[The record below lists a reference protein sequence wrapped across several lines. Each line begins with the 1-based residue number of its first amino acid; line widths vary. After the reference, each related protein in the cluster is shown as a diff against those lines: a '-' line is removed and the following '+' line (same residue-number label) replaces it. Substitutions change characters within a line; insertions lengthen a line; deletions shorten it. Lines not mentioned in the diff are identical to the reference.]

1 MKKKNNGIYIL
12 ISTIIFCIF
21 GYYTVNNILFHLKK
35 NGNIV
40 TIDDKGLSAGVDKIY
55 DAFVS
60 VNVVKEGS
68 ILGAGSG
75 FIISKDG
82 YIVTNHHVTKN
93 NDSYNVVVGDEY
105 IDAEFIG
112 SDPYIDVAV
121 LKIDP
126 KYVKSVAII
135 GNSKESKIGDTIFTV
150 GTPVSIKYAGTVTRG
165 IISGKNRLIETTTVS
180 DNIDWLLE
188 VIQID
193 AAINNGNSG
202 GPLCNVN
209 GEVIGINTLKLSN
222 NIDSISFAIPI
233 ETAMEYVNKIINK
246 EDIDRPMLG
255 VRMAAAYN
263 SSYLSKF
270 GIKLDSSINSGVVV
284 VEPLLDGPAFKAG
297 LLKGD
302 VIVKLNDIDISDIPE
317 LNYNMFKYKSG
328 EEITLSI
335 IRGKENLNIK
345 VILGKKDK

>member
-21 GYYTVNNILFHLKK
+21 GYYTVNNILFHLEK
-35 NGNIV
+35 NGNVV
-40 TIDDKGLSAGVDKIY
+40 TIDDKGLSASVDKIY

-60 VNVVKEGS
+60 VNVIKNDN

-75 FIISKDG
+75 FVISEDG
-82 YIVTNHHVTKN
+82 YIITNHHVTKD
-93 NDSYNVVVGDEY
+93 NDSYNVVIGEEY

-112 SDPYIDVAV
+112 SDPYADIAV
-121 LKIDP
+121 LKVDP
-126 KYVKSVAII
+126 KHVKGVAII

-150 GTPVSIKYAGTVTRG
+150 GTPVSIKYAGTITRG
-165 IISGKNRLIETTTVS
+165 IISGKNRLIETSTVS
-180 DNIDWLLE
+180 DNVDWLLE

-209 GEVIGINTLKLSN
+209 GEVIGVNTLKLAN

-233 ETAMEYVNKIINK
+233 ETAMEYANKIINK

-255 VRMAAAYN
+255 IRMAPAYN
-263 SSYLSKF
+263 ASYLSKYD
-270 GIKLDSSINSGVVV
+270 IKLDSSVDSGVVV
-284 VEPLLDGPAFKAG
+284 VEPLLDGPAYNAG
-297 LLKGD
+297 ILKGD
-302 VIVKLNDIDISDIPE
+302 VIVKINDISISNIAE
-317 LNYNMFKYKSG
+317 LNYYMFKHKSG
-328 EEITLSI
+328 EEITLSL
-335 IRGKENLNIK
+335 IRGKETLYIK